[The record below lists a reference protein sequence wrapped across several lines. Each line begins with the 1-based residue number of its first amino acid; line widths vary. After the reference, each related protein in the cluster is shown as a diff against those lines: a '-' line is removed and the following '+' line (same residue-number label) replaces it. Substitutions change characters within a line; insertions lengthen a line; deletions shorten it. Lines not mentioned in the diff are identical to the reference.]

1 MYSIAV
7 KIYFE
12 AELQSLLKELQ
23 DKSTLLKMKKAPKM
37 SAKIFAEYLTKR
49 NTLFLVIVS
58 ILVNRPTKL
67 LTAIS
72 MCMSRVF
79 PYSFS

>member
-1 MYSIAV
+1 MIQEV
-7 KIYFE
+7 K
-12 AELQSLLKELQ
+12 LQSLLKELQ

-58 ILVNRPTKL
+58 ILFK
-67 LTAIS
+67 
-72 MCMSRVF
+72 
-79 PYSFS
+79 